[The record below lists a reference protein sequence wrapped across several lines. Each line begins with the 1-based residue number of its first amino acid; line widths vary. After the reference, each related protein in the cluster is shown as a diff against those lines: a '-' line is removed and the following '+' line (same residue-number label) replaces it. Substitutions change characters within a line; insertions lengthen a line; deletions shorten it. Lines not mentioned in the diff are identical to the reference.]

1 MFSPA
6 RGNFRASFLNT
17 IILSFPF
24 NTQATIPMKKIIF
37 TLITLF
43 SFFALTPTFADDGS
57 PVFELRVYTTHPG
70 KMPDLL
76 ARFKNHTTKLFE
88 RHGMVNVGYWLP
100 VEQKGGDKL
109 HYILKYKN
117 RTAAEA
123 AWKAFAADPE
133 WIKVQKES
141 EANGPIVA
149 GVESTF
155 LVSTDFSKIQ

>member
-1 MFSPA
+1 
-6 RGNFRASFLNT
+6 
-17 IILSFPF
+17 
-24 NTQATIPMKKIIF
+24 MKKIIF

-43 SFFALTPTFADDGS
+43 SFFALTPTFAADDS

-76 ARFKNHTTKLFE
+76 ARFKNHTTALFE

-117 RTAAEA
+117 RAAAEA

-133 WIKVQKES
+133 WIKAQKES